1 MAVTVIE
8 SNTPIDTEQNYLVK
22 AGPGAGKT
30 YWLIQHI
37 KHVISTSNRLGKI
50 KKIAYI
56 T

>member
-30 YWLIQHI
+30 YWLIQP
-37 KHVISTSNRLGKI
+37 SNVLLVD
-50 KKIAYI
+50 YQCY
-56 T
+56 TL